1 MKIRPY
7 RLDGAS
13 PLDHLAMENVL
24 LDTFEG
30 SDVILLFYVNEPSV
44 IIGRNQNPW
53 REASSGVVTPGGT
66 SSGAALPLFR
76 RISGGGAVYHDGG
89 NLNWSLIVPREL
101 HSQDAELSAVAAAI
115 SAQGFDVVPG
125 ERGGLYFGPSSPHAG
140 KKVSGTARR
149 FGARRVLHHGTILV
163 DADMSILHAS
173 LHGMETFDDASLP
186 SVRAVPANLSATK
199 KGISM
204 DALREGISLHL
215 TGIPTAPLPTSIA
228 DRSLLGAE
236 CRRLSSSEWI
246 WETTPPF
253 SVPLGSESPTA
264 ALRVE
269 KGRIAALIGE
279 NGFQASRAESD
290 FRQSEYLGRSFS
302 ISVYEEL
309 NAIVA
314 EAGRRTEE
322 TL

>member
-1 MKIRPY
+1 
-7 RLDGAS
+7 S
-13 PLDHLAMENVL
+13 L
-24 LDTFEG
+24 LD
-30 SDVILLFYVNEPSV
+30 
-44 IIGRNQNPW
+44 
-53 REASSGVVTPGGT
+53 
-66 SSGAALPLFR
+66 
-76 RISGGGAVYHDGG
+76 
-89 NLNWSLIVPREL
+89 
-101 HSQDAELSAVAAAI
+101 
-115 SAQGFDVVPG
+115 
-125 ERGGLYFGPSSPHAG
+125 
-140 KKVSGTARR
+140 
-149 FGARRVLHHGTILV
+149 
-163 DADMSILHAS
+163 
-173 LHGMETFDDASLP
+173 
-186 SVRAVPANLSATK
+186 
-199 KGISM
+199 
-204 DALREGISLHL
+204 
-215 TGIPTAPLPTSIA
+215 
-228 DRSLLGAE
+228 AE

-264 ALRVE
+264 ALRIE